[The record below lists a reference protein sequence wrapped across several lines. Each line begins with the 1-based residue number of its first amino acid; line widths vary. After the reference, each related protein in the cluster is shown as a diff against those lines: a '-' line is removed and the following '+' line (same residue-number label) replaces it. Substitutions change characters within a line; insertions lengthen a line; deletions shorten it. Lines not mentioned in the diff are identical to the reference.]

1 MFKKLAL
8 VAAMTAAFT
17 SVAQAQSNITIYG
30 RINTTVERLDLDGET
45 ETAVNNNA
53 SRIGFKGTE
62 DIGNGLKAHFV
73 LESGF
78 DSSTGEADGR
88 FWGREA
94 TVSLSSSE
102 FGTVRLGNQTA
113 SEAYFATADYV
124 SMHNHDTGTS
134 ADAFYGLGFRIATGK
149 LQNSIGYTSPTISGF
164 RFDAQVTEDEDNV
177 GPRRVSLAGNYDA
190 GPLHIGLGYE
200 EFDELKSFAV
210 RGLYEMGAI
219 TLGGYIEQTSGE
231 FEFENAVFPSAIV
244 DADRLNVR
252 VAVMYT
258 MGASE
263 FHANYGN
270 AGELD
275 DITDSGAQQYTLGY
289 NYNLSKRTKVYG
301 YYTAIK
307 MDGAGGV
314 GLYSNLSTAA
324 EDFSSFAVGIRHNF

>member
-30 RINTTVERLDLDGET
+30 RLNATVERLDLDGET
-45 ETAVNNNA
+45 STEMLDNS

-73 LESGF
+73 LEHGF
-78 DSSTGEADGR
+78 DVDTGDADDT
-88 FWGREA
+88 FWAREA
-94 TVSLSSSE
+94 TVGLSGS
-102 FGTVRLGNQTA
+102 FGTVRLGNMSA
-113 SEAYFATADYV
+113 SEAYYATADYV

-134 ADAFYGLGFRIATGK
+134 SDAFYAYNFSLATGR
-149 LQNSIGYTSPTISGF
+149 LQNAVAYTSPVISGF
-164 RFDAQVTEDEDNV
+164 RFDAQVTEDGDLDE
-177 GPRRVSLAGNYDA
+177 GRRIALAANYDA
-190 GPLHIGLGYE
+190 GPLHLGAGFE
-200 EFDELKSFAV
+200 DFNEVQSFAV
-210 RGLYEMGAI
+210 RALYEMGAI
-219 TLGGYIEQTSGE
+219 TLGGYIEQDSGDIDLGGG
-231 FEFENAVFPSAIV
+231 VVI
-244 DADRLNVR
+244 DAGRLNVR
-252 VAVMYT
+252 VAAMYA

-275 DITDSGAQQYTLGY
+275 DIDDSGAQQYTLGY

-301 YYTAIK
+301 YYTSIQS
-307 MDGAGGV
+307 DGAFGAA
-314 GLYSNLSTAA
+314 LYGRGA